1 LILIKGILKTCT
13 PFMIGSGEEES
24 SDSDVLR
31 DRDGNVYIPGTSLA
45 GVSRHF
51 LETVGINT
59 DDIFGKI
66 DDEKEAEKKTK
77 NDIESK
83 IKFFDAFAIHEV
95 STSVRDSV
103 RLVDKISL
111 DGSKFDYE
119 IAEAGAE
126 FIFKIKLDLYNS
138 EKKLIERDT
147 DKVEEKKIC
156 SYIINGFRNGDIRIG
171 SKTTRGFGVV
181 DIEDIKYLQLD
192 LTKAEEMET
201 YINLDRDW
209 NVVDKPFSLEELEE
223 ARYEGVYETI
233 ERDFSLKSFL
243 FIRDYGSTKKVEGDD
258 SKFVDAQ
265 TLTNA
270 KENPVIPGPSIA
282 GVIRSHCR
290 KILDKAGYKTEKE
303 RQDFIN
309 DLFGY
314 ETDVGED
321 SKLKRENEKKIKSNV
336 LFKECELDKENI
348 VFLNRTRT
356 AVDRFS
362 GSALQTGALFTGNI
376 ACRNDEKQP
385 EKITISIKIKKDF
398 EKKKDFEDMKLA
410 KSLINTCLD
419 DLGKGL
425 IAFGGNTGIGAGIF
439 EEYKGE

>member
-1 LILIKGILKTCT
+1 
-13 PFMIGSGEEES
+13 MIGSGEEES

-31 DRDGNVYIPGTSLA
+31 DSDGNVYIPGTSLA

-66 DDEKEAEKKTK
+66 EVEKEAEK
-77 NDIESK
+77 DYESK
-83 IKFFDAFAIHEV
+83 IKFFDAFATNEV

-126 FIFKIKLDLYNS
+126 FIFKIELNTCS
-138 EKKLIERDT
+138 C
-147 DKVEEKKIC
+147 EEMKIC
-156 SYIINGFRNGDIRIG
+156 AYIINGFKSGDIRIG
-171 SKTTRGFGVV
+171 GKTTRGFGVV

-192 LTKAEEMET
+192 LTNAEEMET

-270 KENPVIPGPSIA
+270 KDNPVIPGPSIA

-314 ETDVGED
+314 ETEVGED
-321 SKLKRENEKKIKSNV
+321 GKLKRENEKKIKSNV

-356 AVDRFS
+356 AIDRFS

-385 EKITISIKIKKDF
+385 EKITISIKIKKDI
-398 EKKKDFEDMKLA
+398 EDMKLA

>member
-1 LILIKGILKTCT
+1 
-13 PFMIGSGEEES
+13 MIGSGEEES

-31 DRDGNVYIPGTSLA
+31 DSDGNVYIPGTSLA

-66 DDEKEAEKKTK
+66 EVEKEDET
-77 NDIESK
+77 DYESK
-83 IKFFDAFAIHEV
+83 IKFFDAFATNEV

-111 DGSKFDYE
+111 EGSKFDYE

-126 FIFKIKLDLYNS
+126 FIFKIELN
-138 EKKLIERDT
+138 T
-147 DKVEEKKIC
+147 CNCEEKKIC

-192 LTKAEEMET
+192 LTNAEEMET
-201 YINLDRDW
+201 YINLDRGW
-209 NVVDKPFSLEELEE
+209 NIVDKPFSAEELEE

-290 KILDKAGYKTEKE
+290 KILDKAGYGTEKE

-314 ETDVGED
+314 ETEVGED
-321 SKLKRENEKKIKSNV
+321 GKLKRENEKKIKSNV
-336 LFKECELDKENI
+336 LFKECELDKDNI

-376 ACRNDEKQP
+376 ACRNDNKNP
-385 EKITISIKIKKDF
+385 EKVTITVKIKKDF
-398 EKKKDFEDMKLA
+398 KEMKLA

-419 DLGKGL
+419 DLGRGL

>member
-31 DRDGNVYIPGTSLA
+31 DSDGNVYIPGTSLA

-66 DDEKEAEKKTK
+66 EVEKEAEK
-77 NDIESK
+77 DYESK
-83 IKFFDAFAIHEV
+83 IKFFDAFATNEV

-126 FIFKIKLDLYNS
+126 FIFKIELNTCS
-138 EKKLIERDT
+138 C
-147 DKVEEKKIC
+147 EEKKIC

-192 LTKAEEMET
+192 LTNAEEMET

-209 NVVDKPFSLEELEE
+209 NVVDKPFSAEELEK

-265 TLTNA
+265 TLTNT
-270 KENPVIPGPSIA
+270 NGDPVIPGPSIA

-314 ETDVGED
+314 ETEVGED
-321 SKLKRENEKKIKSNV
+321 GKLKRENEKKIKSNV

-398 EKKKDFEDMKLA
+398 KDMKLA

>member
-1 LILIKGILKTCT
+1 
-13 PFMIGSGEEES
+13 MIGSGEEES

-31 DRDGNVYIPGTSLA
+31 DSDGNVYIPGTSLA

-66 DDEKEAEKKTK
+66 EVEKEDET
-77 NDIESK
+77 DYESK
-83 IKFFDAFAIHEV
+83 IKFFDAFATNEV

-111 DGSKFDYE
+111 EGSKFDYE

-126 FIFKIKLDLYNS
+126 FIFKIELNTCS
-138 EKKLIERDT
+138 C
-147 DKVEEKKIC
+147 EEKKIC

-192 LTKAEEMET
+192 LTNAEEMET

-209 NVVDKPFSLEELEE
+209 NVVDKPFSAEELEK
-223 ARYEGVYETI
+223 ASYEGVYETI

-270 KENPVIPGPSIA
+270 NGNPVIPGPSIA

-314 ETDVGED
+314 ETEVGED
-321 SKLKRENEKKIKSNV
+321 GKLKRENEKKIKSNV
-336 LFKECELDKENI
+336 LFKECELDKDNI

-376 ACRNDEKQP
+376 ACRNDNKNP
-385 EKITISIKIKKDF
+385 EKVTITVKIKKDF
-398 EKKKDFEDMKLA
+398 KEMKLA

-419 DLGKGL
+419 DLGRGL

>member
-1 LILIKGILKTCT
+1 MILIKGILKTCT

-31 DRDGNVYIPGTSLA
+31 DSDGNVYIPGTSLA

-66 DDEKEAEKKTK
+66 EVEKEAEK
-77 NDIESK
+77 DYESK
-83 IKFFDAFAIHEV
+83 IKFFDAFATNEV

-126 FIFKIKLDLYNS
+126 FIFKIELNTCS
-138 EKKLIERDT
+138 C
-147 DKVEEKKIC
+147 EEMKIC
-156 SYIINGFRNGDIRIG
+156 AYIINGFKSGDIRIG
-171 SKTTRGFGVV
+171 GKTTRGFGVV

-192 LTKAEEMET
+192 LTNAEEMET

-270 KENPVIPGPSIA
+270 NGNPVIPGPSIA

-290 KILDKAGYKTEKE
+290 KILDKVGYGTEKKI
-303 RQDFIN
+303 QDFIN

-314 ETDVGED
+314 ETEVGED
-321 SKLKRENEKKIKSNV
+321 GKLKRENEKKIKSNV

-398 EKKKDFEDMKLA
+398 KDMKLA

>member
-1 LILIKGILKTCT
+1 
-13 PFMIGSGEEES
+13 MIGSGEEES

-31 DRDGNVYIPGTSLA
+31 DSDGNVYIPGTSLA

-51 LETVGINT
+51 LETVDINT
-59 DDIFGKI
+59 DDIFGKLEV
-66 DDEKEAEKKTK
+66 EKEDET
-77 NDIESK
+77 DYESK
-83 IKFFDAFAIHEV
+83 IKFFDAFATNEV

-126 FIFKIKLDLYNS
+126 FIFKIELNTCS
-138 EKKLIERDT
+138 C
-147 DKVEEKKIC
+147 EEMKIC

-192 LTKAEEMET
+192 LTNAEEMET

-209 NVVDKPFSLEELEE
+209 NIVDKPFSAEELEK
-223 ARYEGVYETI
+223 ARYEEVYETI

-290 KILDKAGYKTEKE
+290 KILDKIGYKTEKE

-314 ETDVGED
+314 ETEVGED
-321 SKLKRENEKKIKSNV
+321 GKLKRENEKKIKSNV

-356 AVDRFS
+356 AIDRFS

-376 ACRNDEKQP
+376 ACRNDNKNP
-385 EKITISIKIKKDF
+385 EKITITVKIKKDF
-398 EKKKDFEDMKLA
+398 KEMKLA
-410 KSLINTCLD
+410 TSLINTCLD

>member
-1 LILIKGILKTCT
+1 MILIKGILKTCT

-31 DRDGNVYIPGTSLA
+31 DSDGNVYIPGTSLA

-66 DDEKEAEKKTK
+66 EVEKEAEK
-77 NDIESK
+77 DYESK
-83 IKFFDAFAIHEV
+83 IKFFDAFATNEV

-126 FIFKIKLDLYNS
+126 FIFKIELNTCS
-138 EKKLIERDT
+138 C
-147 DKVEEKKIC
+147 EEKKIC

-192 LTKAEEMET
+192 FTNAEEMET

-209 NVVDKPFSLEELEE
+209 NIVDRPFLAEELCK
-223 ARYEGVYETI
+223 AQYEGVYETI

-265 TLTNA
+265 TLTNTNG
-270 KENPVIPGPSIA
+270 NPVIPGPSIA
-282 GVIRSHCR
+282 GVMRSHCR

-314 ETDVGED
+314 ETEVGED
-321 SKLKRENEKKIKSNV
+321 GKLKRENEKKIKSNV

-385 EKITISIKIKKDF
+385 EKQPEKVTISIKIKKDF
-398 EKKKDFEDMKLA
+398 ENMKLA

-419 DLGKGL
+419 DMANGL

-439 EEYKGE
+439 EKYKGGIKR

>member
-1 LILIKGILKTCT
+1 
-13 PFMIGSGEEES
+13 MIGSGEEES

-51 LETVGINT
+51 LETVGVNT

-66 DDEKEAEKKTK
+66 DDEK
-77 NDIESK
+77 DYESK
-83 IKFFDAFAIHEV
+83 IKFFDAFATNEV

-126 FIFKIKLDLYNS
+126 FIFKIELNTCS
-138 EKKLIERDT
+138 C
-147 DKVEEKKIC
+147 EEKKIC

-192 LTKAEEMET
+192 LTNAEEMET

-209 NVVDKPFSLEELEE
+209 NIVDKPLSEEELGK
-223 ARYEGVYETI
+223 AQYEGVYETI

-243 FIRDYGSTKKVEGDD
+243 FIRDYGSTQKVEGDD

-270 KENPVIPGPSIA
+270 NGNPVIPGPSIA

-290 KILDKAGYKTEKE
+290 KVLEKVKYGDSDKKYGDSDKIKK
-303 RQDFIN
+303 FIN
-309 DLFGY
+309 ELFGY
-314 ETDVGED
+314 ETEVGED
-321 SKLKRENEKKIKSNV
+321 GKLKRENEKKIKSNV

-356 AVDRFS
+356 AIDRFS

-376 ACRNDEKQP
+376 ACKNDEKNP
-385 EKITISIKIKKDF
+385 EKITITIKIKKDF
-398 EKKKDFEDMKLA
+398 KDMKLA

-419 DLGKGL
+419 DMANGL

-439 EEYKGE
+439 EEYKGGIKR

>member
-1 LILIKGILKTCT
+1 MILIKGILKTCT

-31 DRDGNVYIPGTSLA
+31 DSDGNVYIPGTSLA

-66 DDEKEAEKKTK
+66 EVEKEDET
-77 NDIESK
+77 DYESK
-83 IKFFDAFAIHEV
+83 IKFFDAFATNEV

-111 DGSKFDYE
+111 EGSKFDYE

-126 FIFKIKLDLYNS
+126 FIFKIELNTCS
-138 EKKLIERDT
+138 C
-147 DKVEEKKIC
+147 EEKKIC

-192 LTKAEEMET
+192 LTNAEEMET
-201 YINLDRDW
+201 YINLDRGW
-209 NVVDKPFSLEELEE
+209 NIVDKPFSAEELEE

-290 KILDKAGYKTEKE
+290 KILDKAGYGTEKE

-314 ETDVGED
+314 ETEVGED
-321 SKLKRENEKKIKSNV
+321 GKLKRENEKKIKSHV
-336 LFKECELDKENI
+336 LFMECELDKENI

-376 ACRNDEKQP
+376 VCRNDEKQP

-398 EKKKDFEDMKLA
+398 KDMKLA

>member
-1 LILIKGILKTCT
+1 
-13 PFMIGSGEEES
+13 MIGSGEEET

-31 DRDGNVYIPGTSLA
+31 DRDGKVYIPGTSLA

-59 DDIFGKI
+59 NDIFGKI
-66 DDEKEAEKKTK
+66 DNEK
-77 NDIESK
+77 DFESK
-83 IKFFDAFAIHEV
+83 IKFFDAFAVNEV

-126 FIFKIKLDLYNS
+126 FIFRLELNFTKD
-138 EKKLIERDT
+138 
-147 DKVEEKKIC
+147 EEMKIC
-156 SYIINGFRNGDIRIG
+156 AYIINGFRNGDIRIG

-181 DIEDIKYLQLD
+181 DIQDIKYLQLD
-192 LTKAEEMET
+192 LKEKEDMDN
-201 YINLDRDW
+201 YINLDRSW
-209 NVVDKPFSLEELEE
+209 SEVNKAFSDEELEKAE
-223 ARYEGVYETI
+223 YDGVYETI

-270 KENPVIPGPSIA
+270 KGNPVIPGPSIA

-290 KILDKAGYKTEKE
+290 KILDKVEYGTEKE

-309 DLFGY
+309 ELFGY
-314 ETDVGED
+314 ETEVGED
-321 SKLKRENEKKIKSNV
+321 GKMSRENEEKIKSKV
-336 LFKECELDKENI
+336 LVKECELEKDSV

-356 AVDRFS
+356 AIDRFS

-385 EKITISIKIKKDF
+385 EKITISFKIKNDF
-398 EKKKDFEDMKLA
+398 EKMKLA

-419 DLGKGL
+419 DLANGL

>member
-1 LILIKGILKTCT
+1 MILIKGILKTCT

-51 LETVGINT
+51 LETVGVNT

-66 DDEKEAEKKTK
+66 DVEK
-77 NDIESK
+77 DYESK
-83 IKFFDAFAIHEV
+83 IKFFDAFATNEV

-119 IAEAGAE
+119 VAEAGAE
-126 FIFKIKLDLYNS
+126 FIFRLEFNS
-138 EKKLIERDT
+138 NK
-147 DKVEEKKIC
+147 EEEMKIC
-156 SYIINGFRNGDIRIG
+156 AYIINGFKSGDIRLG
-171 SKTTRGFGVV
+171 GKTTRGFGVV
-181 DIEDIKYLQLD
+181 DIQDIKYLQLD
-192 LTKAEEMET
+192 LKEKEDMNA
-201 YINLDRDW
+201 YINIDKCW
-209 NVVDKPFSLEELEE
+209 SVVNKEFSCEELNN
-223 ARYEGVYETI
+223 AKYKDVYETI
-233 ERDFSLKSFL
+233 EKDFSLKSFL

-270 KENPVIPGPSIA
+270 KGNPVIPGPSIA

-290 KILDKAGYKTEKE
+290 KILEKVEYENEKE

-309 DLFGY
+309 ELFGY
-314 ETDVGED
+314 ETEVGED
-321 SKLKRENEKKIKSNV
+321 GKLKRENEKKIKSKV
-336 LFKECELDKENI
+336 LVKECELDKNNV

-356 AVDRFS
+356 AIDRFS
-362 GSALQTGALFTGNI
+362 GSALQTGALFTGYI
-376 ACRNDEKQP
+376 ACKNDNKNP
-385 EKITISIKIKKDF
+385 EKITITVKIKKDF
-398 EKKKDFEDMKLA
+398 REMKLA

-419 DLGKGL
+419 DMANGL

-439 EEYKGE
+439 EGYKGE

>member
-1 LILIKGILKTCT
+1 MILIKGILKTCT

-31 DRDGNVYIPGTSLA
+31 DSDGNVYIPGTSLA

-66 DDEKEAEKKTK
+66 DDEK
-77 NDIESK
+77 DYESK
-83 IKFFDAFAIHEV
+83 IKFFDAFATNEV

-126 FIFKIKLDLYNS
+126 FIFKINLDLYNS
-138 EKKLIERDT
+138 EKKLIERDA

-192 LTKAEEMET
+192 LTNAEEMET

-209 NVVDKPFSLEELEE
+209 NIVDKPFSAEELCK
-223 ARYEGVYETI
+223 AQYEGVYETI

-243 FIRDYGSTKKVEGDD
+243 FIRDYGSTKKVEDDD
-258 SKFVDAQ
+258 SKFVEAQ

-290 KILDKAGYKTEKE
+290 KILDKIGYKTEKE

-314 ETDVGED
+314 ETEVGED
-321 SKLKRENEKKIKSNV
+321 GKLKRENEKKIKSNV

-376 ACRNDEKQP
+376 ACRNDNKNP
-385 EKITISIKIKKDF
+385 EKITITVKIKKDLK
-398 EKKKDFEDMKLA
+398 EMKLA

-419 DLGKGL
+419 DLGKGI
-425 IAFGGNTGIGAGIF
+425 IAIGGNTGIGAGIF

>member
-1 LILIKGILKTCT
+1 
-13 PFMIGSGEEES
+13 MIGSGEEES

-31 DRDGNVYIPGTSLA
+31 DSDGNVYIPGTSLA

-66 DDEKEAEKKTK
+66 EVEKEDET
-77 NDIESK
+77 DYESK
-83 IKFFDAFAIHEV
+83 IKFFDAFATNEV

-111 DGSKFDYE
+111 EGSKFDYE

-126 FIFKIKLDLYNS
+126 FIFKIELNTCS
-138 EKKLIERDT
+138 C
-147 DKVEEKKIC
+147 EEKKIC

-192 LTKAEEMET
+192 LTNAEEMET
-201 YINLDRDW
+201 YINLDRGW
-209 NVVDKPFSLEELEE
+209 NIVDKPFSAEELEE

-290 KILDKAGYKTEKE
+290 KILDKAGYGTEKE

-314 ETDVGED
+314 ETEVGED
-321 SKLKRENEKKIKSNV
+321 GKLKRENEKKIKSHV
-336 LFKECELDKENI
+336 LFMECELDKENI

-376 ACRNDEKQP
+376 VCRNDEKQP

-398 EKKKDFEDMKLA
+398 KDMKLA

>member
-1 LILIKGILKTCT
+1 
-13 PFMIGSGEEES
+13 MIGSGEEES

-31 DRDGNVYIPGTSLA
+31 DSDGNVYIPGTSLA

-66 DDEKEAEKKTK
+66 EVEKEAEK
-77 NDIESK
+77 DYESK
-83 IKFFDAFAIHEV
+83 IKFFDAFATNEV

-138 EKKLIERDT
+138 EKKLRERDT

-156 SYIINGFRNGDIRIG
+156 SYVINGFRNGDIRIG

-192 LTKAEEMET
+192 LTNAEEMET

-270 KENPVIPGPSIA
+270 KDNPVIPGPSIA

-314 ETDVGED
+314 ETEACED
-321 SKLKRENEKKIKSNV
+321 GKLKRENEKKIKSNV

-398 EKKKDFEDMKLA
+398 EDMKLA

>member
-1 LILIKGILKTCT
+1 
-13 PFMIGSGEEES
+13 MIGSGEEES

-126 FIFKIKLDLYNS
+126 FIFKIELNTCS
-138 EKKLIERDT
+138 C
-147 DKVEEKKIC
+147 EEMKIC

-192 LTKAEEMET
+192 LTNAEEMET

-209 NVVDKPFSLEELEE
+209 NVVDKPFSAEELEK

-265 TLTNA
+265 TLTNTNG
-270 KENPVIPGPSIA
+270 NPVIPGPSIA

-314 ETDVGED
+314 ETEVGED
-321 SKLKRENEKKIKSNV
+321 GKLKRENEKKIKSNV

-398 EKKKDFEDMKLA
+398 KDMKLA

>member
-1 LILIKGILKTCT
+1 
-13 PFMIGSGEEES
+13 MIGSGEEES

-31 DRDGNVYIPGTSLA
+31 DSDGNVYIPGTSLA

-51 LETVGINT
+51 LETIGINT

-66 DDEKEAEKKTK
+66 EVEKEAEK
-77 NDIESK
+77 DYESK
-83 IKFFDAFAIHEV
+83 IKFFDAFATNEV

-126 FIFKIKLDLYNS
+126 FIFKIELNTCS
-138 EKKLIERDT
+138 C
-147 DKVEEKKIC
+147 EEKKIC

-192 LTKAEEMET
+192 LTNAEEMET
-201 YINLDRDW
+201 YINLDRGW
-209 NVVDKPFSLEELEE
+209 NIVDKPFSAEELEE

-243 FIRDYGSTKKVEGDD
+243 FIRDYGSTKKVEDDD

-290 KILDKAGYKTEKE
+290 KILDKIGYETEKE

-314 ETDVGED
+314 ETEVGED
-321 SKLKRENEKKIKSNV
+321 GKLKRENEKKIKSNV
-336 LFKECELDKENI
+336 LFKECELDKDNI

-398 EKKKDFEDMKLA
+398 EDMKLA

>member
-1 LILIKGILKTCT
+1 MILIKGILKTCT

-31 DRDGNVYIPGTSLA
+31 DSDGNVYIPGTSLA

-66 DDEKEAEKKTK
+66 EVEKEAEK
-77 NDIESK
+77 DYESK
-83 IKFFDAFAIHEV
+83 IKFFDAFATNEV

-126 FIFKIKLDLYNS
+126 FIFKIELNTCS
-138 EKKLIERDT
+138 C
-147 DKVEEKKIC
+147 EEMKIC
-156 SYIINGFRNGDIRIG
+156 AYIINGFKSGDIRIG
-171 SKTTRGFGVV
+171 GKTTRGFGVV

-192 LTKAEEMET
+192 LTNAEEMET

-223 ARYEGVYETI
+223 ASYEGVYETI

-270 KENPVIPGPSIA
+270 NGNPVIPGPSIA

-290 KILDKAGYKTEKE
+290 KILDKVGYGTEKKI
-303 RQDFIN
+303 QDFIN

-314 ETDVGED
+314 ETEVGED
-321 SKLKRENEKKIKSNV
+321 GKLKRENEKKIKSNV

-398 EKKKDFEDMKLA
+398 KDMKLA

-425 IAFGGNTGIGAGIF
+425 IAFGGNTGVGAGIF

>member
-1 LILIKGILKTCT
+1 
-13 PFMIGSGEEES
+13 MIGSGEEES

-31 DRDGNVYIPGTSLA
+31 DSDGNVYIPGTSLA

-51 LETVGINT
+51 LETIGINT

-66 DDEKEAEKKTK
+66 DDEK
-77 NDIESK
+77 DYESK
-83 IKFFDAFAIHEV
+83 IKFFDAFATNEV

-126 FIFKIKLDLYNS
+126 FIFKIELNTCS
-138 EKKLIERDT
+138 C
-147 DKVEEKKIC
+147 EEKKIC
-156 SYIINGFRNGDIRIG
+156 SYIINGFKNGDIRIG

-192 LTKAEEMET
+192 LTNAEEMDT

-209 NVVDKPFSLEELEE
+209 NIVDKPFSAEELGK
-223 ARYEGVYETI
+223 AQYEGVYETI

-243 FIRDYGSTKKVEGDD
+243 FIRDYGSTKKVEDDD

-290 KILDKAGYKTEKE
+290 KILDKIGYKTEKE

-321 SKLKRENEKKIKSNV
+321 GKLKRENEKKIKSNV
-336 LFKECELDKENI
+336 LFKECELDKDNI
-348 VFLNRTRT
+348 VFLNRART

-376 ACRNDEKQP
+376 ACRNDNKNP
-385 EKITISIKIKKDF
+385 EKVTITVKIKKDF
-398 EKKKDFEDMKLA
+398 KEMKLA

-419 DLGKGL
+419 DLGRGL

>member
-1 LILIKGILKTCT
+1 
-13 PFMIGSGEEES
+13 MIGSGEEET

-51 LETVGINT
+51 LETVGIDTN
-59 DDIFGKI
+59 DIFGKI
-66 DDEKEAEKKTK
+66 DNEK
-77 NDIESK
+77 DFESK
-83 IKFFDAFAIHEV
+83 IKFFDAFAVNEV

-126 FIFKIKLDLYNS
+126 FIFKIELDFDNS
-138 EKKLIERDT
+138 EKKLIERDN
-147 DKVEEKKIC
+147 DKVEEMKIC

-192 LTKAEEMET
+192 LTKEDEMET

-209 NVVDKPFSLEELEE
+209 NIVDKPFSAEALEKVQ
-223 ARYEGVYETI
+223 YEGVYETI

-243 FIRDYGSTKKVEGDD
+243 FIRDYGSTKKVEDEE

-270 KENPVIPGPSIA
+270 KGNPVIPGPSIA

-290 KILDKAGYKTEKE
+290 KILDKVGYGTEKE
-303 RQDFIN
+303 RQVRCQ
-309 DLFGY
+309 
-314 ETDVGED
+314 EKMRK
-321 SKLKRENEKKIKSNV
+321 KLSLRFWLRNAN
-336 LFKECELDKENI
+336 LRRI
-348 VFLNRTRT
+348 V
-356 AVDRFS
+356 
-362 GSALQTGALFTGNI
+362 
-376 ACRNDEKQP
+376 
-385 EKITISIKIKKDF
+385 
-398 EKKKDFEDMKLA
+398 
-410 KSLINTCLD
+410 
-419 DLGKGL
+419 
-425 IAFGGNTGIGAGIF
+425 
-439 EEYKGE
+439 

>member
-1 LILIKGILKTCT
+1 MILIKGLLKTCT
-13 PFMIGSGEEES
+13 PFMIGSGEEET
-24 SDSDVLR
+24 SDSDILR
-31 DRDGNVYIPGTSLA
+31 DSEGKVYIPGTSLA

-51 LETVGINT
+51 LEAGVSRHFLKTIGVNT
-59 DDIFGKI
+59 DDIFGKM
-66 DDEKEAEKKTK
+66 DSNADY
-77 NDIESK
+77 ESK
-83 IKFFDAFAIHEV
+83 IKFFDVFAENEV
-95 STSVRDSV
+95 NTSVRDSV
-103 RLVDKISL
+103 RLVDKVSYK
-111 DGSKFDYE
+111 GSKFDYE
-119 IAEAGAE
+119 IAEAGAK
-126 FIFKIKLDLYNS
+126 FTFKLELDIGDS
-138 EKKLIERDT
+138 EELQ
-147 DKVEEKKIC
+147 IC

-192 LTKAEEMET
+192 LTNAEEMDI

-209 NVVDKPFSLEELEE
+209 NIVDKPLSEEELCK
-223 ARYEGVYETI
+223 AQYEGVYETI

-290 KILDKAGYKTEKE
+290 KILDKAGYGTEKE
-303 RQDFIN
+303 IQDFIN

-314 ETDVGED
+314 ETEVGED
-321 SKLKRENEKKIKSNV
+321 GKLKRKNEKKIKSNV
-336 LFKECELDKENI
+336 LFKECELDKDNV

-376 ACRNDEKQP
+376 VCRNDEKQP

-398 EKKKDFEDMKLA
+398 KDFKNMKLA
-410 KSLINTCLD
+410 KSLIKTCLD